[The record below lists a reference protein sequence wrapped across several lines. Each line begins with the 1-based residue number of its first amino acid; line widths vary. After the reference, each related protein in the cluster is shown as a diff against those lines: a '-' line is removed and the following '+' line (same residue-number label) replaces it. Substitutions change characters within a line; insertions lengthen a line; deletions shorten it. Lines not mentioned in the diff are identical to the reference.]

1 MDPLTQ
7 GLLGATTAH
16 LGFRRRLGG
25 GAGWAAALAAMLADL
40 DIALIPLLRRFDV
53 GLDEFAMLRHHRG
66 LSHSLVMIPVF
77 ALIVAYPWWRRRK
90 RLAAAQYKPPVV
102 DKTTHPE
109 IVAQPAAPPPRAPS
123 FWCFFGCTFVA
134 AASHPLL
141 DVCTTYGTQLLAP
154 FSSMR
159 LALHA
164 VPIIDLFYTSI
175 LILTLLLC
183 LAAGKLSRR
192 RKPRGP
198 LVVAWLGFL
207 LSLSYLGG
215 GYALRYLAARQARE
229 LAEAKISPGT
239 EKILRA
245 DAYPYLGTIF
255 LWRTTVETDRR
266 WFAARL
272 RPLGSRDPA
281 AIRQES
287 VRKSGHVLIRRARK
301 LPRVQTYE
309 WFAMGRLRGQVR
321 REKGEQIVEFHDM
334 RYGRKPESVESMWP
348 LRVTYGRAGEP
359 PKARRAKH
367 LRKRPRGEMLKE
379 VWKEIITP

>member
-25 GAGWAAALAAMLADL
+25 GAGWAAATAAMLADL
-40 DIALIPLLRRFDV
+40 DIAVAPLLGLFGV
-53 GLDEFAMLRHHRG
+53 ELDEFATLRHHRG

-77 ALIVAYPWWRRRK
+77 ALIVALPWWRRRK

-109 IVAQPAAPPPRAPS
+109 IAAQPPPAPPRAPS
-123 FWCFFGCTFVA
+123 FWWFFACTFVA

-164 VPIIDLFYTSI
+164 VPIIDLFYTPA

-183 LAAGKLSRR
+183 LLTRKLSRR
-192 RKPRGP
+192 EKPRAP
-198 LVVAWLGFL
+198 VVVAWLGFL
-207 LSLSYLGG
+207 LSTGYLAG
-215 GYALRYLAARQARE
+215 GYGLRHLAAQQARD
-229 LAEAKISPGT
+229 LATAKIPAGKEET
-239 EKILRA
+239 LRA
-245 DAYPYLGTIF
+245 DAYPYLGTIL

-266 WFAARL
+266 WFTARI
-272 RPLGSRDPA
+272 RPLGSQDPA

-287 VRKSGHVLIRRARK
+287 VRKSGHRLILRARK
-301 LPRVQTYE
+301 LPKVQTYE
-309 WFAMGRLRGQVR
+309 WFAMGRIRRKVR
-321 REKGEQIVEFHDM
+321 WEKGNMVVEFHDM
-334 RYGRKPESVESMWP
+334 RYGKKPESVESMWP
-348 LRVTYGRAGEP
+348 LQVTYSRAGK
-359 PKARRAKH
+359 PKDVQRTGH
-367 LRKRPRGEMLKE
+367 FRKRPRGKMLKE
-379 VWKEIITP
+379 IWEEIVTP